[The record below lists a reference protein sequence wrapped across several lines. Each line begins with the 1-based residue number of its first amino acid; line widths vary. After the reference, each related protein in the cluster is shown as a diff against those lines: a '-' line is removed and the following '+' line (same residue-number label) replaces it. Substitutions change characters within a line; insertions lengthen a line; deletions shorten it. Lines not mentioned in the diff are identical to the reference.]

1 MIINHDTPEYRR
13 KWKCAFSNQ
22 WNGAFYYSKEICKY
36 IIPHIKT
43 DRNWI
48 TVNVKNVGCDHAIVF
63 IHNNLHPEN
72 YEWLSKYNDLI
83 LVCGIR
89 ETMSKVKHLGKTI
102 YLPLSVKVSDVEKY
116 KTEKTKDTAFA
127 GRRAKRKSANF
138 GDIDYLEGLPRT
150 EFLAEMAKYCKVYAV
165 GRTAIEAKILGCK
178 VLPYDERFPYPKRW
192 RILDSSEAVKILQK
206 KLDKAER
213 SKNEQR

>member
-1 MIINHDTPEYRR
+1 MIINHDTPEYRK
-13 KWKCAFSNQ
+13 KWESSISNR
-22 WNGAFYYSKEICKY
+22 WNGAVYYSKEICKY
-36 IIPHIKT
+36 IIPHINT

-48 TVNVKNVGCDHAIVF
+48 TVNVKNIGCDHAIVF

-89 ETMSKVKHLGKTI
+89 ETMPKVQHLGKTI

-116 KTEKTKDTAFA
+116 RTEKTKEIAFA
-127 GRRAKRKSANF
+127 GRRSKRK
-138 GDIDYLEGLPRT
+138 GIELPKDIEYLEALPRT
-150 EFLAEMAKYCKVYAV
+150 KFLEELAKFRRVFAV
-165 GRTAIEAKILGCK
+165 GRVAIEAKILGCK
-178 VLPYDERFPYPKRW
+178 VLPYDDRYPNPKRW
-192 RILDSSEAVKILQK
+192 RVLDSSEAVKILQK

-213 SKNEQR
+213 SKER